1 MYSLRLF
8 SLSYRIALFFS
19 LLSTVYFS
27 LQVPVQKE
35 KLLAVAGSL
44 SLVIFFLYTGF
55 KSVYDWINERY
66 SIDASYLFAFI
77 TFGFTFGFAFS
88 IYALYY
94 FSMKMYKD
102 YTDASKDQKKLVI
115 NTLGIIGSLFVFLII
130 LPLSWTM
137 IFLLFMFVA
146 YIRLTVR
153 NLLRVVRGYKR
164 FR

>member
-55 KSVYDWINERY
+55 KSVYDWINIAAIY
-66 SIDASYLFAFI
+66 MFAFI
-77 TFGFTFGFAFS
+77 TFGFAFS

-115 NTLGIIGSLFVFLII
+115 NTLGIIGSLFVFLLI

-137 IFLLFMFVA
+137 FLLLFMFVA

>member
-1 MYSLRLF
+1 MYSLRQF
-8 SLSYRIALFFS
+8 SLSYRIAFFFS

-55 KSVYDWINERY
+55 ESVYHWINERWG
-66 SIDASYLFAFI
+66 IAAIYLFAFI
-77 TFGFTFGFAFS
+77 AFGFSFS

-115 NTLGIIGSLFVFLII
+115 NTLGIIGSLFVFLLI

-137 IFLLFMFVA
+137 LLLLFMFVA